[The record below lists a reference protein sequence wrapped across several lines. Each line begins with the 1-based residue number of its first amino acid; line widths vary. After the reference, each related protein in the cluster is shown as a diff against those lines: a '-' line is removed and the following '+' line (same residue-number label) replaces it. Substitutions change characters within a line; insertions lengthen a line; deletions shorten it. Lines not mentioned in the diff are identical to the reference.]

1 MNYILFLK
9 AFQEKYKDIKDKQLL
24 FQYLREELQYL
35 ILYTLYA
42 KMRYPVY
49 FMGGTKLRLSYRINR
64 FSEDI
69 DLALEKADPNF
80 PSKKFFSDITREFSE
95 KITGFQFN
103 GKLSTN
109 RNVIKIMISF
119 GQILFDLG
127 ISPLP
132 SQSIKIK
139 IELDINPPDNAK
151 YEKKT
156 YRSFAGDYLISTHDL
171 STGFAGK
178 LSAILFRE
186 YQKGRDYYDLQ
197 WYLQYKPAIH
207 FNLDYLKANS
217 IQQGKKDFKNMRE
230 VFTAV
235 TKKVKKLDISLMRKD
250 LERFV
255 TMDFAT
261 FDNWL
266 NNYIPETLL
275 LLQDYQNS
283 YEN

>member
-1 MNYILFLK
+1 MNYFLFLK

-69 DLALEKADPNF
+69 DLALDKADPKF
-80 PSKKFFSDITREFSE
+80 PSEKFFSDITGEFSE
-95 KITGFQFN
+95 KITGFQFH

-127 ISPLP
+127 ISPLQ

-197 WYLQYKPAIH
+197 WYLQYKPTIH

-230 VFTAV
+230 VITAV
-235 TKKVKKLDISLMRKD
+235 TKKVKKLDISLMRMD

-261 FDNWL
+261 FDKWL